1 MESDERLPSDT
12 AGTQRHILAIVFNHH
27 RKRILQLTIQSLIT
41 LHLTTV
47 NLSSLVRILRMW
59 RACDAQK
66 FNNKRQ

>member
-1 MESDERLPSDT
+1 MSVYRVIQQVL
-12 AGTQRHILAIVFNHH
+12 AAYIAIVFNHH

-41 LHLTTV
+41 LHLTIID
-47 NLSSLVRILRMW
+47 LSSLVRKLRMW